1 MRTTARCRPGRLH
14 HLGLG
19 FTSLVGVAFFPCAQ
33 TVHAQNA
40 SIPGTS
46 SGRLLQQ
53 NQSLLAPAPANK
65 SSDGS
70 EDGGQTTWQ
79 GDRTPSQTQSYV
91 NVRRF
96 VLDQTLPE
104 PASTHVRQL
113 FSQVEGRR
121 LSFSEVARVRAAL
134 NTVLRTDMDVL
145 TYAVLPPQEVDDGTV
160 RFEIH
165 HGRIEKVLLK
175 NDSLVSDA
183 TLTRFLPATRISTSP
198 ILADWRETGL
208 TNARP
213 DAAGEAPSLSD
224 VEHAL
229 RRMTALP
236 GVARVQ
242 PALARGQSIG
252 TTDVTLQA
260 TADARVNGVLV
271 ADNSGSATA
280 GRNRVGAQLF
290 VNSPLGFGDQFQSLL
305 FYAPPKGQARASE
318 GGDTA
323 IGQLSYD
330 VPLGYTGMRGGAAY
344 TQVHYRQGGP
354 NRQLFEANGTAEV
367 AGVYFSKPLIDHDG
381 AQLAVGAT
389 VDYKRL
395 RDGFFE
401 VDSKRHSIVSGVK
414 ASGYRQAVLAGK
426 PNAVQFDASVQTG
439 YLTQAKLGLFDSEDF
454 PTAGHFS
461 KFNGNFLYAQGLH
474 AGFTASVKSS
484 VQLASRHLDG
494 SEQMSLSGLQAV
506 RGYGPELLSVDRGA
520 VVQASLS
527 RSIDPVPGLSA
538 SVFYDHGRGQIN
550 KQQALDGVA
559 NTFTV
564 RAAGVGLGY
573 QSKRK
578 VTVNVTWAKRI
589 GVMPEGQPVSPGSQ
603 VWINTSVAF

>member
-1 MRTTARCRPGRLH
+1 M
-14 HLGLG
+14 G
-19 FTSLVGVAFFPCAQ
+19 FTSLVGVVFFPCAQ
-33 TVHAQNA
+33 TVHAQNT

-183 TLTRFLPATRISTSP
+183 TLTRFLPATR
-198 ILADWRETGL
+198 
-208 TNARP
+208 P

-224 VEHAL
+224 VEHTL

-242 PALARGQSIG
+242 SALAPGQSIG

-305 FYAPPKGQARASE
+305 FYAPPKGQARASS

-323 IGQLSYD
+323 IGQLTYD

-344 TQVHYRQGGP
+344 AQVHYRQGGP

-367 AGVYFSKPLIDHDG
+367 AGVYLSKPLIDHDG

-389 VDYKRL
+389 IDYKRL

-461 KFNGNFLYAQGLH
+461 KFNGNVLYAQGLP
-474 AGFTASVKSS
+474 AGFTASVKGSA
-484 VQLASRHLDG
+484 QLASRHLDG

-550 KQQALDGVA
+550 KQQALGGVA

-603 VWINTSVAF
+603 VWILPVQASTCTPLPV